1 MEEYEAAELEAEVA
15 HHRAVAAAA
24 LARVGD
30 LEVALG
36 LGRIVALQPLIHFIP
51 DLQHI
56 RCLYF

>member
-36 LGRIVALQPLIHFIP
+36 LGRIVALHHHSPSSHRI
-51 DLQHI
+51 
-56 RCLYF
+56 C